1 MDLQA
6 QLTDCLEKIAELKE
20 QNDRLNQDNKEL
32 RDLCCFLDDDRQK
45 GKRLAREWQKFG
57 RYTAKV
63 MRQEVT
69 QFQPISHR
77 RINLNTKLLDNIFL
91 PNLTFSTFQVVA
103 YQKKL
108 QQLDGKQQELVKD
121 NFELKD
127 LCLYLD
133 EERNNQGTAN
143 PDSEKINILD
153 TKIID

>member
-20 QNDRLNQDNKEL
+20 QNDRFNQDNKEL

-69 QFQPISHR
+69 QFQPISHH
-77 RINLNTKLLDNIFL
+77 RINLNSKLLDNIFL
-91 PNLTFSTFQVVA
+91 PNLTFSTF
-103 YQKKL
+103 
-108 QQLDGKQQELVKD
+108 
-121 NFELKD
+121 
-127 LCLYLD
+127 
-133 EERNNQGTAN
+133 
-143 PDSEKINILD
+143 
-153 TKIID
+153 